1 MKNWIYLVII
11 ISCFNCKAQE
21 NNCLDYRTGKFNYVL
36 ENRPELIIRTD
47 STQIEINPITKVEA
61 YSSIEWKSDCEYVMT
76 YTEIINYPEDAS
88 HMIGQEI
95 NVKIISTNSNG
106 YKVHATSPRI
116 DNVLEFINAK
126 K

>member
-1 MKNWIYLVII
+1 MKNCIYLILII
-11 ISCFNCKAQE
+11 TCFNCKAQE
-21 NNCLDYRTGKFNYVL
+21 KKCLDYKTGNFNYVL

-76 YTEIINYPEDAS
+76 YTKILNYPEDAS
-88 HMIGQEI
+88 HMIGQAI
-95 NVKIISTNSNG
+95 NVEIISTDSKG

-116 DNVLEFINAK
+116 DNILEFVKAEK
-126 K
+126 